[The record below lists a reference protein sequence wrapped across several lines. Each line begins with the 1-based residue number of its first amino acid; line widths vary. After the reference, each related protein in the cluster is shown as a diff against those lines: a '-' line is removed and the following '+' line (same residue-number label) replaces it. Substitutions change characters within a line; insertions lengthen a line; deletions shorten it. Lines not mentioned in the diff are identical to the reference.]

1 MSHISLPNY
10 YGMSQLHGQT
20 FQTEQESV
28 SVNMV
33 TAHTSMW
40 MEKNNILLTIH
51 IWHPLLVARDYRSSC
66 SPAFLLIVVE
76 QQTQQADVV
85 QAWCK
90 AS

>member
-1 MSHISLPNY
+1 MSHISLPNH

-20 FQTEQESV
+20 FQTKQESV

-33 TAHTSMW
+33 TAHTGMW
-40 MEKNNILLTIH
+40 MEKNNNLLTIH
-51 IWHPLLVARDYRSSC
+51 IWHPLLVAGDYRSSC

-76 QQTQQADVV
+76 QQTRQADVV